1 MNVLIQFRRGTAS
14 EWASANPTLAQ
25 GEIGLETDT
34 NRIKIGNGATLW
46 NVLPYY
52 ALGAN
57 LSELNDVVITS
68 AADGDFLRWTG
79 SEWINDAVNLGVDS
93 VGDYIETIIEGT
105 GVTVFGA
112 TGESASATISI
123 GQDVATNASVTFATV
138 TASDFFGSLTGNAD
152 TATSLRDQRVI
163 SVTGDVSGT
172 GIFDGSQNVEINT
185 TINANSVELGTD
197 TTGNYVGT
205 ISSGTGVTI
214 FGGEPGEGSNA
225 SVAIGQD
232 VSTSASVTFAAV
244 TAEIDGNAA
253 TASQLQSAR
262 NIALTGDVAG
272 SVSFDGTQNVEIA
285 TTVQPASVNLEVD
298 TTGDYVETI
307 EAGTGVTVFSGTG
320 HGSNPS
326 VAIGQ
331 DVATNASVTFAAL
344 EVSGQTI
351 LNGDLF
357 VSGTTTEINT
367 TELSVSDNIITLNSG
382 QQGTPTLDAG
392 IAVERGDE
400 PEVDLRWNETVNRW
414 EFTDDGENYYPIP
427 IEIQN
432 LSNVNLSDSP
442 ANIAVNSF
450 LYWDGEQWTD
460 YVPDLKLNDLNDVDV
475 EGLSTGQL
483 LQWDGTKWVNIT
495 LTLGTHTEGDYIAN
509 IQAGTGVTIFNG
521 SGEGASTSI
530 EIGQD
535 VATNASVTFA
545 AVTSDLIGN
554 ADSASVLQTS
564 RTIELVGDVAG
575 SVSFDGSQNAQ
586 ISTTIQPDS
595 VALGSD
601 TSGDYV
607 EGISGGTGVTVYG
620 SGGEGASV
628 SVEIGQDVAT
638 NASVTFAVIQTTE
651 DVEVGGNLVV
661 QGDLT
666 INGDT
671 TQLNTT
677 ELNVEDNI
685 ITLNSGVSG
694 SPTLNAGIEINRG
707 TSDDVSVRWNETDDV
722 WEFTND
728 GAEYIPFVTE
738 FDDITN
744 VSVASP
750 SNGELLQ
757 FDGTNWVNAVQ
768 AGGEPI
774 GLEERTDSVISFND
788 ANRTFTISPADS
800 SYDVWCKGKRFV
812 KTGSESVQIG
822 ATSGLYFIYFN
833 SSGVLSVRTTYFDW
847 ESDTPVASVYWNAT
861 LSGAQFVAD
870 ERHGVVL
877 DWQTHEYLH
886 RTQGAVIASGFGIGS
901 FVLDGD
907 GSSNDH
913 VTFSIA
919 DGTFFD
925 EDLQVDVV
933 SSATPTADT
942 WEQILAGPAEIPVFY
957 LLGTEWVKDAA
968 TIAPLKIGVSR
979 PVYNKNTD
987 GVWSVEDVANN
998 SYTIVWI
1005 IATNNINEPVIAT
1018 MGQQESLTKSGS
1030 EAVVWGDLT
1039 LPDFP
1044 IFEYRPLHKLVYQV
1058 GEGYTNDY
1066 KAVLAGVYD
1075 LRRVIP
1081 TSSVIPSESV
1091 SDHGNLTG
1099 LSDDDHPQY
1108 LTNERHDI
1116 LDHSA
1121 AMSSVVFNDI
1131 SDVSINSVA
1140 SGDFVKWNGS
1150 AWVNDPINLGNDTV
1164 GGYVAQIE
1172 AGTGVTVFNGSGESA
1187 STSISIGQDVST
1199 SASVSFANV
1208 TSNLLGNVT
1217 GNADTATTLATSRTI
1232 SLSGDV
1238 TGSVSFNGS
1247 QNVDIVATV
1256 SNDAV
1261 ALGANTT
1268 GNYVETVLGGTGVTV
1283 FGVDTES
1290 ASASVAIG
1298 QDVATT
1304 ADVTFNSVTISSAPS
1319 SNSDAVT
1326 KAYVDNIAAGID
1338 WHPAVKLATS
1348 TTLPDSPA
1356 YDNGASGVGATLTA
1370 TSYARLSVDGANA
1383 TTGDRVLVKNQTDQ
1397 KHNGVYVVT
1406 AQGSGVG
1413 EIYWVLTRAS
1423 DFDGTPFEEITT
1435 GEAVFVTSGAVN
1447 ARQGFVLTTSGTGT
1461 NDSHIVGTDN
1471 LSFTQFTGTQAFTAG
1486 SGIIQDGN
1494 TINVGTA
1501 NVDRIVVN
1509 ADDIDLATV
1518 FQSNTSGSASTTFI
1532 TGVTVDDY
1540 GRVTGQQ
1547 TSAVNFNDT
1556 TLTGVPT
1563 APTAALNTETTQ
1575 VATTE
1580 FVVEQIATQAIE
1592 KQEINAK
1599 GDLITGSANDNPAV
1613 LSLGTDGFFLKANSE
1628 AALGIE
1634 WASIP
1639 TINALNDIG
1648 DVTITDVAN
1657 GEFLKWDSSTSQ
1669 WVNDSIPE
1677 INFLSDVGD
1686 VVLDETVP
1694 SGHGIIYSGSQWTNS
1709 SLVYEMSDLSDTD
1722 IDPVGSRSDG
1732 QVIRWS
1738 DNLQAFV
1745 NDTLTLSQTLG
1756 MYLGGVEPGTGVTI
1770 FGGETRG
1777 TNASIAIGQDVATN
1791 ASVTFAGV
1799 TLGNEPAEN
1808 DDATT
1813 KLYVDTGLNLKSNID
1828 SPTFTGVP
1836 EAPTA
1841 SAATNTTQ
1849 IATTAFVR
1857 GEITALVGSAPETL
1871 DTLAELAAALAD
1883 DDDFATTVTNG
1894 LALKAPLADPTF
1906 TGTVVLPVDTD
1917 LREQYFDFTASATL
1931 SIATHR
1937 FKVIEA
1943 NSSSALTIT
1952 IPTNANEAFPIG
1964 TTFSLI
1970 RVGTGEVT
1978 IAGDSG
1984 VTVNTALGLR
1994 LRAQWSAATLRKRG
2008 TDTWLLTGDTKV

>member
-34 NRIKIGNGATLW
+34 NRIKIGNGGTLW

-68 AADGDFLRWTG
+68 AADGDFLRWNG

-123 GQDVATNASVTFATV
+123 GQDVATNASVSFSAV
-138 TASDFFGSLTGNAD
+138 TATDFFGSLTGSAS
-152 TATSLRDQRVI
+152 SLETPRSI
-163 SVTGDVSGT
+163 AVTGDLT
-172 GIFDGSQNVEINT
+172 GSAFFDGSENIEINA
-185 TINANSVELGTD
+185 TINENSVQLGVD
-197 TTGNYVGT
+197 TAGDYVGT
-205 ISSGTGVTI
+205 ITAGTGVTV
-214 FGGEPGEGSNA
+214 FGGEPGEGNNA

-244 TAEIDGNAA
+244 TAEIDGNSA

-272 SVSFDGTQNVEIA
+272 SVSFDGTQNVEIV
-285 TTVQPASVNLEVD
+285 TTVQPASVDLEVD

-344 EVSGQTI
+344 EVSGRTI

-357 VSGTTTEINT
+357 VSGTTTQINT

-400 PEVDLRWNETVNRW
+400 PEVDLRWSETVNRW

-450 LYWDGEQWTD
+450 LLWDGEQWTD
-460 YVPDLKLNDLNDVDV
+460 FVPDLKLNDLNDVDV

-607 EGISGGTGVTVYG
+607 ERISGGTGVTVYG

-638 NASVTFAVIQTTE
+638 N
-651 DVEVGGNLVV
+651 
-661 QGDLT
+661 
-666 INGDT
+666 
-671 TQLNTT
+671 
-677 ELNVEDNI
+677 
-685 ITLNSGVSG
+685 
-694 SPTLNAGIEINRG
+694 
-707 TSDDVSVRWNETDDV
+707 
-722 WEFTND
+722 
-728 GAEYIPFVTE
+728 
-738 FDDITN
+738 
-744 VSVASP
+744 
-750 SNGELLQ
+750 
-757 FDGTNWVNAVQ
+757 
-768 AGGEPI
+768 
-774 GLEERTDSVISFND
+774 
-788 ANRTFTISPADS
+788 
-800 SYDVWCKGKRFV
+800 
-812 KTGSESVQIG
+812 
-822 ATSGLYFIYFN
+822 
-833 SSGVLSVRTTYFDW
+833 
-847 ESDTPVASVYWNAT
+847 
-861 LSGAQFVAD
+861 
-870 ERHGVVL
+870 
-877 DWQTHEYLH
+877 
-886 RTQGAVIASGFGIGS
+886 
-901 FVLDGD
+901 
-907 GSSNDH
+907 
-913 VTFSIA
+913 
-919 DGTFFD
+919 
-925 EDLQVDVV
+925 
-933 SSATPTADT
+933 
-942 WEQILAGPAEIPVFY
+942 
-957 LLGTEWVKDAA
+957 
-968 TIAPLKIGVSR
+968 
-979 PVYNKNTD
+979 
-987 GVWSVEDVANN
+987 
-998 SYTIVWI
+998 
-1005 IATNNINEPVIAT
+1005 
-1018 MGQQESLTKSGS
+1018 
-1030 EAVVWGDLT
+1030 
-1039 LPDFP
+1039 
-1044 IFEYRPLHKLVYQV
+1044 
-1058 GEGYTNDY
+1058 
-1066 KAVLAGVYD
+1066 
-1075 LRRVIP
+1075 
-1081 TSSVIPSESV
+1081 
-1091 SDHGNLTG
+1091 
-1099 LSDDDHPQY
+1099 
-1108 LTNERHDI
+1108 
-1116 LDHSA
+1116 
-1121 AMSSVVFNDI
+1121 
-1131 SDVSINSVA
+1131 
-1140 SGDFVKWNGS
+1140 
-1150 AWVNDPINLGNDTV
+1150 
-1164 GGYVAQIE
+1164 
-1172 AGTGVTVFNGSGESA
+1172 
-1187 STSISIGQDVST
+1187 
-1199 SASVSFANV
+1199 ASVSFANV

-1261 ALGANTT
+1261 TLGADTT
-1268 GNYVETVLGGTGVTV
+1268 GNYVETIVGGTGVTV

-1319 SNSDAVT
+1319 SNSHAVT

-1509 ADDIDLATV
+1509 ANDIDLATV

-1580 FVVEQIATQAIE
+1580 FVVDQIATQAIE

-1599 GDLITGSANDNPAV
+1599 GDLITGSANDTPAI
-1613 LSLGTDGFFLKANSE
+1613 LSLGTDGFFLTANSE
-1628 AALGIE
+1628 TNLGIE

-1648 DVTITDVAN
+1648 DVTITDAAD
-1657 GEFLKWDSSTSQ
+1657 GEFLKYDNSTSQ

-1694 SGHGIIYSGSQWTNS
+1694 SGHGIIYNGSQWTNS

-1722 IDPVGSRSDG
+1722 IDPAESRSDG

-1738 DNLQAFV
+1738 DNLQVFV

-1799 TLGNEPAEN
+1799 TLANEPAEN

-1883 DDDFATTVTNG
+1883 DDDFATTVTNS

-1943 NSSSALTIT
+1943 NSASALTIT